1 MSALITPTSSLNITM
16 DSVRAIRH
24 ALHLGLESFGEVE
37 RVTDC
42 YDTLANILKEPVNKD
57 LRPIHPT
64 GASDTVG
71 RFAEAL
77 RALEHI
83 ADFATET

>member
-1 MSALITPTSSLNITM
+1 MRDLIVPTRSLDITM

-24 ALHLGLESFGEVE
+24 ALHIGLDSFGEVE
-37 RVTDC
+37 RVTDR
-42 YDTLANILKEPVNKD
+42 YDTLAGIFKQPVDQD

-64 GASDTVG
+64 GTADTVG

-83 ADFATET
+83 ATLATET

>member
-1 MSALITPTSSLNITM
+1 MVALIVPTRSLDITM

-37 RVTDC
+37 RVTDR
-42 YDTLANILKEPVNKD
+42 YDALADMLKQPVDKD

-64 GASDTVG
+64 GAPDTVG

-83 ADFATET
+83 ADFATEK